1 MLLRG
6 AWVVM
11 ARIRKEA
18 ARRDALLAVD
28 DKIQEERQ
36 RIAERLVRELRK
48 GVVVGGFGLAALRY
62 AIEIITK

>member
-18 ARRDALLAVD
+18 ARRDALLAV